1 MIKLSVVLPAER
13 LEKAL
18 GYSFVDRQRLKQAL
32 THRSFASQHNER
44 IEFVGDG
51 ILNALVA
58 RALYQAF
65 PQMPEGD
72 LSRTR
77 ATLVC
82 QEGLALIANELNLG
96 EYLWLGEGELK
107 SGGHKRPSILA
118 DALEAVLGA
127 IWIDGGFAAVE
138 TVVQKLFTKRLAEI
152 DPNVGSKDA
161 KTALQEWLQGRK
173 YPLPVYTILRQE
185 GESPEQVFEVGCTA
199 ADNTIVTQA
208 EGPSRRAA
216 EQLAAA
222 EALRLLIERYP
233 GKGKKK

>member
-1 MIKLSVVLPAER
+1 LSVVLPAER

-18 GYSFVDRQRLKQAL
+18 GYSFAERQRLKQAL
-32 THRSFASQHNER
+32 THRSYSSQHNER

-58 RALYQAF
+58 RMLYLAF
-65 PQMPEGD
+65 PQMPEGE

-77 ATLVC
+77 ASLVC
-82 QEGLALIANELNLG
+82 QDSLALIAAKLNLG
-96 EYLWLGEGELK
+96 EYLSLGEGELK

-118 DALEAVLGA
+118 DALEAVLGS
-127 IWIDGGFAAVE
+127 IWLDGGFAAAEEVI
-138 TVVQKLFTKRLAEI
+138 TRLFAERIAAI
-152 DPNVGSKDA
+152 DPNAGSKDA
-161 KTALQEWLQGRK
+161 KTALQEWLQARK
-173 YPLPVYTILRQE
+173 YSLPAYTILRQE
-185 GESPEQVFEVGCTA
+185 GESPDQVFEVSCA
-199 ADNTIVTQA
+199 VAENTITTRA

-222 EALRLLIERYP
+222 EALRLLIERHP

>member
-1 MIKLSVVLPAER
+1 MSIVLPAER

-18 GYSFVDRQRLKQAL
+18 GYSFVDKQRLKQAL
-32 THRSFASQHNER
+32 THRSFSGTHNER

-51 ILNALVA
+51 ILNALIA
-58 RALYQAF
+58 RALYTRF
-65 PQMPEGD
+65 PKLSEGD

-77 ATLVC
+77 ANLVC

-107 SGGHKRPSILA
+107 SGGHRRPSILA

-127 IWIDGGFAAVE
+127 IWLDGGFVAVE
-138 TVVQKLFTKRLAEI
+138 PVVEKLFAARLSAI
-152 DPNVGSKDA
+152 DPAAGTKDA
-161 KTALQEWLQGRK
+161 KTALQEWLQARK
-173 YPLPVYTILRQE
+173 FALPVYTVLRQE
-185 GESPEQVFEVGCTA
+185 GESPEQIFEMGCTA
-199 ADNTIVTQA
+199 ANDAVATRA

-222 EALRLLIERYP
+222 EALRLLIERFP

>member
-1 MIKLSVVLPAER
+1 MSVVLPAER

-18 GYSFVDRQRLKQAL
+18 GYSFVERQRLKQAL
-32 THRSFASQHNER
+32 THRSYSSQHNER

-58 RALYQAF
+58 RMLYLTF
-65 PQMPEGD
+65 PQMPEGE

-77 ATLVC
+77 ASLVC
-82 QEGLALIANELNLG
+82 QDSLALIAAKLNLG
-96 EYLWLGEGELK
+96 EYLSLGEGELK

-127 IWIDGGFAAVE
+127 IWLDGSFSAVE
-138 TVVQKLFTKRLAEI
+138 EVITRLFAERIAAI
-152 DPNVGSKDA
+152 DPSAGTKDA
-161 KTALQEWLQGRK
+161 KTALQEWLQARK
-173 YPLPVYTILRQE
+173 FALPVYTILRQE
-185 GESPEQVFEVGCTA
+185 GESPDQVFEVSCA
-199 ADNTIVTQA
+199 VAENTITTRA

-222 EALRLLIERYP
+222 EALRLLIERHP

>member
-1 MIKLSVVLPAER
+1 MSVVLPAER

-18 GYSFVDRQRLKQAL
+18 GYSFVERQRLKQAL
-32 THRSFASQHNER
+32 THRSLSSLHNER

-58 RALYQAF
+58 RALFLTF
-65 PQMPEGD
+65 PQMPEGE

-77 ATLVC
+77 ASLVC
-82 QEGLALIANELNLG
+82 QDALAQVATSLNLG
-96 EYLWLGEGELK
+96 EYLSLGEGELK

-127 IWIDGGFAAVE
+127 IWLDGGFAAVE
-138 TVVQKLFTKRLAEI
+138 QVVNRLFAERIAAI
-152 DPNVGSKDA
+152 DPKVGTKDP
-161 KTALQEWLQGRK
+161 KTALQEWLQARK
-173 YPLPVYTILRQE
+173 YPLPLYAILRQE
-185 GESPEQVFEVGCTA
+185 GESPDQIFEVSCC
-199 ADNTIVTQA
+199 VTDESIMTRA

-222 EALRLLIERYP
+222 EALRLLISRHP

>member
-1 MIKLSVVLPAER
+1 MSVVLPAER

-32 THRSFASQHNER
+32 THRSFAAQHNER

-58 RALYQAF
+58 RALYLAF

-77 ATLVC
+77 ASLVC
-82 QEGLALIANELNLG
+82 QDGLALIANELNLG

-127 IWIDGGFAAVE
+127 IWLDGGFAAVE
-138 TVVQKLFTKRLAEI
+138 AVVQKLFTSRLAGI

-173 YPLPVYTILRQE
+173 YPLPIYTILRQE
-185 GESPEQVFEVGCTA
+185 GESPEQIFEVGCSA
-199 ADNTIVTQA
+199 ADNTLNTRA

>member
-1 MIKLSVVLPAER
+1 MSVVLPAER

-18 GYSFVDRQRLKQAL
+18 GYSFLERQRLKQAL
-32 THRSFASQHNER
+32 THRSYSSVHNER

-51 ILNALVA
+51 ILNALIA
-58 RALYQAF
+58 RTLFLTF
-65 PQMPEGD
+65 PQMPEGE

-77 ATLVC
+77 ASLVC
-82 QEGLALIANELNLG
+82 QDSLAQVASQLNLG
-96 EYLWLGEGELK
+96 EFLSLGEGELK

-127 IWIDGGFAAVE
+127 IWLDGGFAAVE
-138 TVVQKLFTKRLAEI
+138 NVVERLFAERIATI
-152 DPNVGSKDA
+152 DPNAGTKDA
-161 KTALQEWLQGRK
+161 KTALQEWLQARK
-173 YPLPVYTILRQE
+173 YPLPTYVILRQE
-185 GESPEQVFEVGCTA
+185 GESPDQIFEVSCAVADDVICTR
-199 ADNTIVTQA
+199 A

-216 EQLAAA
+216 EQLAAG

>member
-1 MIKLSVVLPAER
+1 MSVVLPAER

-18 GYSFVDRQRLKQAL
+18 GYSFLERQRLKQAL
-32 THRSFASQHNER
+32 THRSYASQHNER

-58 RALYQAF
+58 RALFLAF
-65 PQMPEGD
+65 PQMPEGE

-77 ATLVC
+77 ASLVC
-82 QEGLALIANELNLG
+82 QDSLAQIGADLQLG
-96 EYLWLGEGELK
+96 EYLSLGEGELK

-118 DALEAVLGA
+118 DALEAILGA
-127 IWIDGGFAAVE
+127 VWLDGGFIAVE
-138 TVVQKLFTKRLAEI
+138 KVVEKLFAGRIASI
-152 DPNVGSKDA
+152 DPNIGTKDA

-173 YPLPVYTILRQE
+173 YALPTYTILRQE
-185 GESPEQVFEVGCTA
+185 GESPDQLFEVGCLVAEDTVS
-199 ADNTIVTQA
+199 TRA

-222 EALRLLIERYP
+222 DALRILIERHP

>member
-1 MIKLSVVLPAER
+1 MSVVLPAGR

-18 GYSFVDRQRLKQAL
+18 GYSFKERQRLRQAL
-32 THRSFASQHNER
+32 THRSFSSQHNER

-58 RALYQAF
+58 RALFLAF
-65 PQMPEGD
+65 PQMPEGE

-77 ATLVC
+77 ASLVC
-82 QEGLALIANELNLG
+82 QDALAAIASELNLG
-96 EYLWLGEGELK
+96 EYLFLGEGELK

-118 DALEAVLGA
+118 DALEAILGA
-127 IWIDGGFAAVE
+127 IWLDGGFAEAE
-138 TVVQKLFTKRLAEI
+138 GVVNRLFAGRIAAI
-152 DPNVGSKDA
+152 DPNAGTKDA
-161 KTALQEWLQGRK
+161 KTALQEWLQARK
-173 YPLPVYTILRQE
+173 FSLPVYTILRQE
-185 GESPEQVFEVGCTA
+185 GESPEQIFEVSCSVIDG
-199 ADNTIVTQA
+199 TIITRA

-222 EALRLLIERYP
+222 EALRQLIACHP